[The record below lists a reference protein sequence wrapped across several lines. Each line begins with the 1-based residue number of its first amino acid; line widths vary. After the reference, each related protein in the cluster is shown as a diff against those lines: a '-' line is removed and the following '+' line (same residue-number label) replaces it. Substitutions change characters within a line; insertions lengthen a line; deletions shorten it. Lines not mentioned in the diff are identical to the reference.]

1 MLRAASP
8 IVVHTTQP
16 QPLLQHPPP
25 AARPGVRILTPNVTL
40 PFVAN
45 AHIVTIAVGI
55 LTSSQAA
62 WSSETS
68 KLGVVQEDMDHF
80 TNAIF

>member
-1 MLRAASP
+1 
-8 IVVHTTQP
+8 
-16 QPLLQHPPP
+16 
-25 AARPGVRILTPNVTL
+25 LTPNVTL
-40 PFVAN
+40 PFVTN
-45 AHIVTIAVGI
+45 AHIVSIAVGI

-68 KLGVVQEDMDHF
+68 KLGVVQENMDHF